1 MMLLS
6 GRAAAPARGET
17 DRRGVASTQERGGRR
32 TEEEG
37 KRGRKEGD
45 GAEEEI
51 GSKMHQ
57 TF

>member
-1 MMLLS
+1 MLLS

-17 DRRGVASTQERGGRR
+17 DRREVAPTQETGGRR
-32 TEEEG
+32 TEEG

-45 GAEEEI
+45 GAEEKI
-51 GSKMHQ
+51 GSEMHQ

>member
-1 MMLLS
+1 MLLS

-17 DRRGVASTQERGGRR
+17 DRRGVAPTQERGGRR

-45 GAEEEI
+45 GAEEKIDSE
-51 GSKMHQ
+51 MHQ